1 MQIRTAATLAEVTAA
16 GPLFD
21 GPVRPDAARRFL
33 DSPGHHLL
41 LAYEDDGGGDA
52 AATGT
57 GGGRVPVGFV
67 SGVETVHP
75 DKGAEMFLYE
85 LAVAEGHR
93 RRGIG
98 RALVDALA
106 ALARDRGCYGM
117 WVGVETD
124 DEAALATYRSAGG
137 KDEGTFASIGWEFG
151 MPDAV
156 CQG

>member
-1 MQIRTAATLAEVTAA
+1 MEIRTATNLAEVTAA

-21 GPVRPDAARRFL
+21 GPVRPEAARRFL

-41 LAYEDDGGGDA
+41 LAYEDDGGGD
-52 AATGT
+52 GE
-57 GGGRVPVGFV
+57 RVPVGFV

-75 DKGAEMFLYE
+75 DKGVEMFLYE
-85 LAVAEGHR
+85 LGVAEGHR
-93 RRGIG
+93 RRGTG
-98 RALVDALA
+98 RALVNALA

-117 WVGVETD
+117 WVGVGTD

-137 KDEGTFASIGWEFG
+137 RSEGTFASVTWDFG